1 MAAGLAYHKTQLHTC
16 QRTIPAKD
24 IYHDTVV
31 RALRADGWRITHDPL
46 FLSYGGR
53 DIYIDLGAERV
64 LLAAERGEQKIAVE
78 TKSFLGLSPLHDL
91 QEAVGQY
98 QVYRSVLGEIAPE
111 RQLYL
116 AVPQRVHEGILTER
130 FGQLI
135 LQSLHLCL
143 IVFNEQQERI
153 ILWIP

>member
-1 MAAGLAYHKTQLHTC
+1 M
-16 QRTIPAKD
+16 
-24 IYHDTVV
+24 
-31 RALRADGWRITHDPL
+31 
-46 FLSYGGR
+46 GR
-53 DIYIDLGAERV
+53 HV
-64 LLAAERGEQKIAVE
+64 CAERGSEKIAVE
-78 TKSFLGLSPLHDL
+78 IQSFLSPSPVHDL

-116 AVPQRVHEGILTER
+116 AVPRRVHEGLLTER

-153 ILWIP
+153 LMWIP